1 MLEIE
6 ENEAYPTI
14 DSLKEK
20 WIESGLKYDDR
31 DYFVKKAQLVFEE

>member
-20 WIESGLKYDDR
+20 LIDSGLKYDNR
-31 DYFVKKAQLVFEE
+31 DYFVKKSSVGF